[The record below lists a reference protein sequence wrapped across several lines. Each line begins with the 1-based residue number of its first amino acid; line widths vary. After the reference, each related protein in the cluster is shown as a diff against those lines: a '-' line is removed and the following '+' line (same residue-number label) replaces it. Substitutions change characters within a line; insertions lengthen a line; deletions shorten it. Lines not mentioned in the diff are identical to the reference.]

1 MVHIYPFLDN
11 SLMQKETIKSLCC
24 PPLHPLLFSP
34 ILQWLLNIIERSWRN
49 HIRLLSRR
57 TGEWVDSKLT
67 IKTKKREVAW
77 KHKRCLFIEVR
88 VYLEAWNMVLCTHKT
103 WFHTII
109 FQVVSWDL
117 QLINTDCAHDF
128 AHNYQSMH
136 QVISWNLYLINN
148 PRLPFILLSRSHN
161 IPSMYIF
168 GNQMFSDLLRI
179 N

>member
-1 MVHIYPFLDN
+1 MLSSIT
-11 SLMQKETIKSLCC
+11 S
-24 PPLHPLLFSP
+24 
-34 ILQWLLNIIERSWRN
+34 LQWLFEYHWKILKESY
-49 HIRLLSRR
+49 LSLSRR
-57 TGEWVDSKLT
+57 IGEWVDSKLT

-103 WFHTII
+103 WFHIII

-117 QLINTDCAHDF
+117 HLIYDDCSHDF